1 MKKRTLFYFTQ
12 AIAIFIIIYFSF
24 FLYWRDLDKATVFFI
39 ERLWNVILIFFLIA
53 LLTNLFD
60 IVSYRTLQNREFEF
74 LKDLIAIVGRLFFI
88 ILIVSFAEFFIFF
101 KTKIGRVIYI
111 NLYFLL
117 VLFYVVESYFIYIV
131 FGKRKKKVLWLSS
144 VPFSSVQKD
153 YLSNMNNIDVI
164 ETKKTGNTK
173 DKGDL
178 VVYDYPPKDRKKLN
192 GILKVIISTKNP
204 VDLITY
210 VEEITEKIPL
220 KYVDEL
226 WLLKNIRT
234 YENIYDKVRRMV
246 NLISSILLLMI
257 LFPIGFLFAAAHCI
271 ESWGPVFYI
280 QKRVGYEG
288 KTFRMIKFRSMV
300 NEAEQNGPQF
310 AEKHDPRVTK
320 IGKLMR
326 RYRIDEVPQLVNV
339 LKGDMNLIGPRPERG
354 DFIEMLEKQ
363 IPYYKMR
370 LEVRPG
376 LTGWAQVNYPY
387 AGQNIE
393 EHLKK
398 LEYDFYYIKNRS
410 LALDILILL
419 KTIKTIISRRGT

>member
-12 AIAIFIIIYFSF
+12 AIVIFTIIYFSF
-24 FLYWRDLDKATVFFI
+24 FLYWRDLDETTGFFI
-39 ERLWNVILIFFLIA
+39 ERIWNVILIFFLLE

-60 IVSYRTLQNREFEF
+60 IVSYRSLRNSEFDF
-74 LKDLIAIVGRLFFI
+74 IKDLFSIAGRLFFI

-101 KTKIGRVIYI
+101 KTKIGRVIYV

-117 VLFYVVESYFIYIV
+117 VLFYVVESYFIYLI

-153 YLSNMNNIDVI
+153 YLSSMNNIDVI
-164 ETKKTGNTK
+164 DVKKIVTSN
-173 DKGDL
+173 DYGDL
-178 VVYDYPPKDRKKLN
+178 VVYDYPPRSRKKLN
-192 GILKVIISTKNP
+192 GLLKVIISTKNP

-210 VEEITEKIPL
+210 VEEVTEKIPL

-234 YENIYDKVRRMV
+234 YENIYDKVRRVV
-246 NLISSILLLMI
+246 NFISSILLLVV
-257 LFPIGFLFAAAHCI
+257 LFPIGFLFAVAHCV
-271 ESWGPVFYI
+271 ESWGPIFYV
-280 QKRVGYEG
+280 QKRIGYEG

-300 NEAEQNGPQF
+300 DKAEQNGPQF
-310 AEKHDPRVTK
+310 AEKHDPRITG

-326 RYRIDEVPQLVNV
+326 RFRIDEVPQLINV
-339 LKGDMNLIGPRPERG
+339 LKGDLNLIGPRPERG
-354 DFIEMLEKQ
+354 DFIDMLEKQ

-387 AGQNIE
+387 AGENIE

-410 LALDILILL
+410 LPLDILIML
-419 KTIKTIISRRGT
+419 KTIKTIVSRRGT